1 MRDYAN
7 KCIENLLGDLKIIE
21 KENISKEDY
30 KTAAKCQGAALL
42 RRQYY
47 PLKEQIKQLH
57 SGTLFAVSVEG
68 LRDNLEQGDVKIAMG
83 YMQMVRACG
92 AQNKLPGGD

>member
-30 KTAAKCQGAALL
+30 KTAAKC
-42 RRQYY
+42 
-47 PLKEQIKQLH
+47 
-57 SGTLFAVSVEG
+57 
-68 LRDNLEQGDVKIAMG
+68 
-83 YMQMVRACG
+83 
-92 AQNKLPGGD
+92 